1 MYAVIDLKGHQW
13 IVKKWEKIDVDNMWL
28 KEGDTV
34 EVDKILLAFDED
46 QKNVKVGKPYVN
58 WKVILKVEKN
68 FKWEKIWVKKFK
80 NKIRADRNS
89 KGKWFRP
96 MKTRLIV
103 EEISL

>member
-13 IVKKWEKIDVDNMWL
+13 IVRKWEKIDVDNMWL
-28 KEGDTV
+28 KEGEIV

-46 QKNVKVGKPYVN
+46 QKNIKVWKPYIN

>member
-13 IVKKWEKIDVDNMWL
+13 IVRKWEKIDVDNMWL
-28 KEGDTV
+28 KEGEIV

-46 QKNVKVGKPYVN
+46 QKNIKVWKPYIN

-96 MKTRLIV
+96 MKTRLVV

>member
-13 IVKKWEKIDVDNMWL
+13 IVRKWEKIDVDNMWL
-28 KEGDTV
+28 KEGEIV

-46 QKNVKVGKPYVN
+46 QKNIKVWKPYIN

-68 FKWEKIWVKKFK
+68 FKWDKIWVKKFK

-96 MKTRLIV
+96 MKTRLVV